1 MTRSLSHFRR
11 SVAPAATLLA
21 LGSLLAAG
29 LACDESNVSRMRAR
43 DIPEWACP
51 SPTPIPECLITP
63 SAEPGTPVPTYDY
76 PADCFLPTATPFV
89 LHEDFRLGRRVR
101 IGGVMG
107 IGLGIWV
114 TMDDVE
120 MAGPFTV
127 TNPLTSET
135 DQLWIAKWSVRI
147 ENASLTNAY
156 EVYPFS
162 QLYVLTVD
170 HKNGSAVTGAW
181 GLSAE
186 AHKQIGLDE
195 LPLDEDTAILDP
207 GERITYIVAAYVP
220 GPWVREL
227 AYVLDPFDEQN
238 IEDMIEH
245 NSLGSNVG
253 VWITDYMDPNACP
266 YADIEPLP
274 YQFTGDT
281 EPGTYVPGFLL
292 TRHPV
297 AGISITRG
305 FGCHEFFT
313 GIYGNGCEGEKPWFH
328 NGIDY
333 AWASNSPIYDPLP
346 GPGSIVFAGQDDR
359 PDCSY
364 ISGSLPPHLGLGNFI
379 KQVASVD
386 GHSLVLKYGH
396 LTSFN
401 THSGATTIPGQVL
414 GGMGSTGCSTGSH
427 LHFQVQVDG
436 YMVNPALLI
445 PPNAPP

>member
-1 MTRSLSHFRR
+1 MKKSPPRSRRAALS
-11 SVAPAATLLA
+11 ATILA
-21 LGSLLAAG
+21 FSALLAAG
-29 LACDESNVSRMRAR
+29 LACNETNINRMRAR

-63 SAEPGTPVPTYDY
+63 SAEPGTPVPTYAY
-76 PADCFLPTATPFV
+76 PAECFLPTATPFV

-120 MAGPFTV
+120 MAGPYTV
-127 TNPLTSET
+127 TNLVTGES
-135 DQLWIAKWSVRI
+135 DQLWVAQWSVRI
-147 ENASLTNAY
+147 ENASLTNEY

-162 QLYVLTVD
+162 QFFVLTVD
-170 HKNGSAVTGAW
+170 HKNGSTVTGAW

-186 AHKQIGLDE
+186 AHERVGLPE
-195 LPLDEDTAILDP
+195 LPLDEETAILRSR
-207 GERITYIVAAYVP
+207 ESITYTVAAYVP

-227 AYVLDPFDEQN
+227 AYVLDPFDKAN
-238 IEDMIEH
+238 VEDMIEH

-253 VWITDYMDPNACP
+253 VWITDYELECP

-281 EPGTYVPGFLL
+281 EPGAYVPGFLL

-297 AGISITRG
+297 AGIRITRG
-305 FGCHEFFT
+305 FGCHEYFT
-313 GIYGNGCEGEKPWFH
+313 GIYGNGCEGETPWFH

-333 AWASNSPIYDPLP
+333 AWASGSPIYDPLP

-359 PDCSY
+359 PDCS
-364 ISGSLPPHLGLGNFI
+364 STRGSLPPHLGLGNFI

-386 GHSLVLKYGH
+386 GHSLVLRYGH

-401 THSGATTIPGQVL
+401 TRTGVRTTPGQVL

-436 YMVNPALLI
+436 YTVNPARLI
-445 PPNAPP
+445 PPGAPPE